1 MLERKETNKME
12 ESTVKEA
19 PPAGVPLCDRE
30 DCGAPATVSYAW
42 SWGET
47 GVCCAAH
54 QFLMQQTANQ
64 IDRTIQFSA
73 LLAAGPPP
81 LDRPERI
88 RLKSEIYALE
98 AELGDV
104 KARGL
109 DMYRLNERLTGQVQA
124 LTVRGRETEAQ
135 LRDASRE
142 IERLTCELQKRDAEH
157 GNLTDELDR
166 LRTLAQFLDTQTE
179 PSISAP
185 SHG

>member
-1 MLERKETNKME
+1 ME
-12 ESTVKEA
+12 KTEMTEA
-19 PPAGVPLCDRE
+19 PPAGVPVCDRG
-30 DCGAPATVSYAW
+30 CTKPAAFSYAW

-47 GVCCAAH
+47 GVCCTEH
-54 QFLMQQTANQ
+54 QFLMNQTANQ
-64 IDRTIQFSA
+64 IERTIQFSP
-73 LLAAGPPP
+73 LLPTGPAP

-98 AELGDV
+98 EESKDL

-109 DMYRLNERLTGQVQA
+109 EMYRLNERLTTQVQA

-142 IERLTCELQKRDAEH
+142 IDRLQGELQKRDAEH

-166 LRTLAQFLDTQTE
+166 LRTLAQFLDTATE
-179 PSISAP
+179 PSISP
-185 SHG
+185 PPHS

>member
-1 MLERKETNKME
+1 ME
-12 ESTVKEA
+12 NELTEA
-19 PPAGVPLCDRE
+19 PPAGVPVCDRG
-30 DCGAPATVSYAW
+30 CTKPAAFSYTW

-47 GVCCAAH
+47 GVCCVDH
-54 QFLMQQTANQ
+54 QFLMNQTALQ
-64 IDRTIQFSA
+64 MDRTIQFSP
-73 LLAAGPPP
+73 LAAVGPAP

-98 AELGDV
+98 EESKDL

-109 DMYRLNERLTGQVQA
+109 EMYRLNERLTSQCQA

-142 IERLTCELQKRDAEH
+142 IERLCVELQKRDSEH

-166 LRTLAQFLDTQTE
+166 LRTLAQFLDAQTE
-179 PSISAP
+179 PSSGAP
-185 SHG
+185 QHA